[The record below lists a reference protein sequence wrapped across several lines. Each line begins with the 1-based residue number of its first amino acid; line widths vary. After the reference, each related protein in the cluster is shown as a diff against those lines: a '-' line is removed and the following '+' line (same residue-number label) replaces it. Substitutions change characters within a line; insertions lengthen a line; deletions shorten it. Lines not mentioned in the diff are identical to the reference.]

1 MAKNNVENYACAVI
15 VEGKHMLLLRELG
28 KDDFPL
34 TGYYFPGGKCRSQDT
49 VKEDLAKAMAK
60 KYGSRIKIVDS
71 ITPIARIREGKKEVL
86 HGFFCEALTPL
97 HYPTAHFEYIYS
109 DFSGISSLYIDPLD
123 KVLAEK
129 VALYYPIYAYKKRL
143 APLSSKEKEEARFY
157 LDSLF
162 YFRASIPGKEISD
175 FSMLIRCDS
184 TIQEIRKAYLWLL
197 KLYGLDLNEYLDLLS
212 YRRAHPSK

>member
-1 MAKNNVENYACAVI
+1 MAKTNVEHYACAVI
-15 VEGKHMLLLRELG
+15 AEGKHMLLLRELG

-34 TGYYFPGGKCRSQDT
+34 TGYHFPGGKCRGEDS
-49 VKEDLAKAMAK
+49 VKDDLGKALAR
-60 KYGSRIKIVDS
+60 KYGAKVKVVAS
-71 ITPIARIREGKKEVL
+71 ITPIAHVRGGKKEVL

-97 HYPTAHFEYIYS
+97 RYPSDHFQYVYS
-109 DFSGISSLYIDPLD
+109 DFSGLSSLYLDPLD

-143 APLSSKEKEEARFY
+143 AALSPKEKDEAKFY

-162 YFRASIPGKEISD
+162 YFRTAIPAKEISD

-184 TIQEIRKAYLWLL
+184 TISDIRKAYFWLL

-212 YRRAHPSK
+212 YRRSHPTK

>member
-34 TGYYFPGGKCRSQDT
+34 TGYHFPGGRCHSQESAKD
-49 VKEDLAKAMAK
+49 DLARAIAK
-60 KYGSRIKIVDS
+60 KYGARIKIVDS
-71 ITPIARIREGKKEVL
+71 ITPMARVSNGKKEVL
-86 HGFFCEALTPL
+86 YGFFCEALTPL
-97 HYPTAHFEYIYS
+97 HYPRANFEYIYS
-109 DFSGISSLYIDPLD
+109 DFSNLVSLYIDPLD

-129 VALYYPIYAYKKRL
+129 VSLYYPIYAYKKRL
-143 APLSSKEKEEARFY
+143 AALSPKEKEEARFY

-162 YFRASIPGKEISD
+162 YFRSSLPAKEISD

-184 TIQEIRKAYLWLL
+184 TIEEIRKAYYWLL

-212 YRRAHPSK
+212 YRRNHPSR